1 MNRRIAK
8 KIVDAKKHV
17 HTWDRTVRAHKRLG
31 LPAPEPEYCIR
42 AEKYVLG
49 VDKGEEGED
58 FTGIHV
64 ITEQTKTG
72 RLSSFNYRT
81 GKAPV
86 HLEGAIVPPI
96 VAEDT
101 TPLTVHT
108 DLEQKT
114 LPELKEL
121 AKVMGIKGFS
131 GLKKTD
137 LIAVIRLST
146 LV

>member
-42 AEKYVLG
+42 AEKCLIG
-49 VDKGEEGED
+49 VDKGEEGGD
-58 FTGIHV
+58 FTAIHYS
-64 ITEQTKTG
+64 TEQTKTG
-72 RLSSFNYRT
+72 KLSSFHYRT

-86 HLEGAIVPPI
+86 HLEGALVPPTGT
-96 VAEDT
+96 EET

-108 DLEQKT
+108 DLEQKS